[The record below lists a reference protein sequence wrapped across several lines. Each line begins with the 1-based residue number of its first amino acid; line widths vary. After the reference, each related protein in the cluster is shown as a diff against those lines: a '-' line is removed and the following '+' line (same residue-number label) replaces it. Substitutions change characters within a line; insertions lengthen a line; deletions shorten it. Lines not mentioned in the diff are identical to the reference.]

1 MDPHVDVGH
10 LGWFAGWLLACGV
23 LLAAG
28 LRLPLQTRWRRP
40 WARLYEPVVILLAV
54 VAAVGAFAA
63 LIPRDLHLDLSREK
77 KFTPSARAIEVVD
90 RLDREVRLT
99 YFSLGNDAG
108 GTRARQMLE
117 TLARRNPRLVL
128 RLVDPD
134 KQPSLAETYG
144 VKLANAAV
152 LEADGRR
159 ITVQS
164 TEENDI
170 ALGIQRVL
178 RLKVITVC
186 FVEGHGEYPVDNFEF
201 HTHVETA
208 GSHSHGDSSAHMIET
223 TGHGIG
229 RLRRALEALGYEVA
243 RLPLATLQQVP
254 PTCSVVAVANP
265 RTTFLPAE
273 SRMLERHLAEGGSMF
288 LMLDLGFVVEPTLAG
303 LLGRVGVEVRQD
315 VVIEPASHYGNDRE
329 TVAVTGYESH
339 PITRPVS
346 FTFFPG
352 VRSLRIVPAASGVR
366 PVALVSTTR
375 DSLARPVAPIAA
387 RQASATG
394 DGASPVPG
402 SASAAGR
409 SDPDPNGGRAPD
421 GARGPHVI
429 AIASEGVL
437 GAEGSPP
444 FRAVVFGD
452 SDFASNS
459 FFPYMANSDLALSSL
474 RWLVREDRAAAVSA
488 RIAAPPMI
496 MLTRPQMR
504 EVFVLAEV
512 LPPLL
517 VILVGAFVWWR
528 RR

>member
-1 MDPHVDVGH
+1 MDSHVDSGH
-10 LGWFAGWLLACGV
+10 IAWFVGWLLACAV

-28 LRLPLQTRWRRP
+28 LRLPLQTRLPRP
-40 WARLYEPVVILLAV
+40 WARFYEPAMILLAV

-63 LIPRDLHLDLSREK
+63 LVQRDLHLDLSREK
-77 KFTPSARAIEVVD
+77 RFTPSTRAIEVVD

-99 YFSLGNDAG
+99 YFSQGNDAG
-108 GTRARQMLE
+108 GARARQMLE

-152 LEADGRR
+152 LEAEGRR

-223 TGHGIG
+223 TGHGVG

-243 RLPLATLQQVP
+243 KLPLATLQRVP
-254 PTCSVVAVANP
+254 SSCSVVAAANP

-273 SRMLERHLAEGGSMF
+273 SRMLERYLAEGGSML

-303 LLGRVGVEVRQD
+303 LLGRVGVEVGQD

-329 TVAVTGYESH
+329 TVAVTGYEPH

-352 VRSLRIVPAASGVR
+352 VRSLSLVPAPSGVR
-366 PVALVSTTR
+366 PVALVGTSR
-375 DSLARPVAPIAA
+375 DSLARPVTPIAV
-387 RQASATG
+387 RQAPATG
-394 DGASPVPG
+394 DGASRGRPPASGAGNAG
-402 SASAAGR
+402 SDSKGEAAS
-409 SDPDPNGGRAPD
+409 D
-421 GARGPHVI
+421 GIRGPHVI

-437 GAEGSPP
+437 GAEGSSP

-512 LPPLL
+512 LPPLM
-517 VILVGAFVWWR
+517 VILAGAFVWWR